1 MKVFFSFFLAQF
13 WIFAH
18 FFRSFSFVIAGEE
31 EELMGANGEQH
42 GSGTKLTPKHNESK
56 LRPAYARHPTGDA
69 KEGREREIKALLL
82 LFKKKKIT
90 L

>member
-42 GSGTKLTPKHNESK
+42 GSGSPRNIMKANLGQHMQDTPRVTPRE
-56 LRPAYARHPTGDA
+56 GE
-69 KEGREREIKALLL
+69 KEK
-82 LFKKKKIT
+82 
-90 L
+90 